1 MTYGGHRPQSPYGS
15 GDGQPEG
22 SKKGKPTSLIIV
34 AVVLVMIGIA
44 VVLGFVFFMSMIG
57 SDSWDEE
64 RDFHSDVYI
73 EEGGHF
79 RYVLSESWEERV
91 EVNITIST
99 LEGGSFDLYIM
110 DADQYENAYGNSS
123 TGSFSAIHS
132 FQNVSAQHIS
142 LELEDTRTIYYL
154 VIDNSHMPHVPGS
167 TSPVGPISVDADIH
181 VTYFYTGVW

>member
-1 MTYGGHRPQSPYGS
+1 
-15 GDGQPEG
+15 
-22 SKKGKPTSLIIV
+22 V

-44 VVLGFVFFMSMIG
+44 VVLGFLYFISTIG
-57 SDSWDEE
+57 SDSWEEE

-79 RYVLSESWEERV
+79 RYMLSESWEERV

-123 TGSFSAIHS
+123 SGSFSSIHS
-132 FQNVSAQHIS
+132 FQNVSAQHVS
-142 LELEDTRTIYYL
+142 LELDDPRTIYYL

-167 TSPVGPISVDADIH
+167 TSPVGHISVDADIH
-181 VTYFYTGVW
+181 VTYFYSGVW